1 MERWLSPRDEKETR
15 VCDSCGK
22 YKMKAQFY
30 NWYSHPALN
39 RVIGSRLNG
48 VICTPCAQREAGS
61 RNWDKIK
68 K

>member
-1 MERWLSPRDEKETR
+1 
-15 VCDSCGK
+15 
-22 YKMKAQFY
+22 MKAQFY

-48 VICTPCAQREAGS
+48 AICTPCAKREAGS